1 MHNLLC
7 NIKCTICFN
16 IKCTIFFVTSN
27 AQFALQHQMHN
38 FLCNIKCPICF
49 VTSNVQFALSKLQ
62 YCFNVDFPIPVIMLS
77 RVKTNW
83 ITSDLGRNFSYQLFL
98 QESSLSWIGKNS
110 TLNSFFQSRFWGS
123 TWCPGI
129 RVHTGGPV
137 LDPEK
142 TVYSEDIKKKFSKF
156 HQNCIF
162 FRVQVVNNLFMQF
175 SSKFTTTLINKVE
188 KTINS
193 IIKCIICYLAHQ
205 QTLKLRQTQTPTT

>member
-1 MHNLLC
+1 MHFSIALMLIYC
-7 NIKCTICFN
+7 
-16 IKCTIFFVTSN
+16 IF
-27 AQFALQHQMHN
+27 Q
-38 FLCNIKCPICF
+38 
-49 VTSNVQFALSKLQ
+49 
-62 YCFNVDFPIPVIMLS
+62 LS
-77 RVKTNW
+77 RVQTNW
-83 ITSDLGRNFSYQLFL
+83 KIPSDLGRNFSYQLFL

-142 TVYSEDIKKKFSKF
+142 TVYSEDIKKKFSMF
-156 HQNCIF
+156 QRIF

-175 SSKFTTTLINKVE
+175 TSKFTTTLINKVE